1 MQCTGT
7 IKDISMDFKTKLP
20 QVTLLLNEKGTLE
33 QVEMLKELK
42 KLSVEI
48 KKYRQKRSL
57 DANAYFHVLVN
68 KLARHFGVS
77 DTEMKT
83 KMNLEYGTVALNL
96 DGTKVGVKVP
106 YGTDIKQFY
115 PYCKK
120 FGECEENGI
129 NFEKYLFYK
138 ETHTLDSKEMAELI
152 DGVIQEC
159 KEAGIETMTP
169 AELKRLKE
177 AWDERLGRNGI
188 S

>member
-1 MQCTGT
+1 MRFTGQVSDVSIDLKT
-7 IKDISMDFKTKLP
+7 NKPKITFIMNEREALHQIDEIKDLEKL
-20 QVTLLLNEKGTLE
+20 N
-33 QVEMLKELK
+33 VEA
-42 KLSVEI
+42 

-96 DGTKVGVKVP
+96 DGTKVGAKVP

-120 FGECEENGI
+120 FGECEENGM

-159 KEAGIETMTP
+159 KEAGIETLTP
-169 AELKRLKE
+169 EELQSMKE
-177 AWDERLGRNGI
+177 SWEK
-188 S
+188 

>member
-1 MQCTGT
+1 MSLKFTGT
-7 IKDISMDFKTKLP
+7 VSDVSIDFKTNKPKITFIINEREALHQIDEIKDLEKL
-20 QVTLLLNEKGTLE
+20 N
-33 QVEMLKELK
+33 VEA
-42 KLSVEI
+42 

-159 KEAGIETMTP
+159 KEAGIETLTP
-169 AELKRLKE
+169 EELQSMKE
-177 AWDERLGRNGI
+177 SWEK
-188 S
+188 

>member
-1 MQCTGT
+1 MQFVS
-7 IKDISMDFKTKLP
+7 IDFKTNKPKITFIINEREALQQIDEIKDLEKL
-20 QVTLLLNEKGTLE
+20 N
-33 QVEMLKELK
+33 VEA
-42 KLSVEI
+42 

-77 DTEMKT
+77 DAEMKT

-96 DGTKVGVKVP
+96 DGTKVGAKVP
-106 YGTDIKQFY
+106 YGTDMKQFY

-120 FGECEENGI
+120 FGECEENGM

-159 KEAGIETMTP
+159 KEAGIETLTP
-169 AELKRLKE
+169 EELQSMKE
-177 AWDERLGRNGI
+177 SWGK
-188 S
+188 